1 MKRSLALALCFC
13 GALLPASAQG
23 PAPAAKASSIAGTVV
38 KDPGSEPLKKAMVQV
53 VAEDQK
59 LGGNYTAV
67 TDADGYFRVDNVVP
81 ARYRMYVEKTGY
93 IEVNRRGHKSEVN
106 IFTVQAG
113 QSLEDLQ
120 LHMLATSVISGR
132 VTDED
137 GDPMSG
143 VNVVAQRRKPGKA
156 GRETALNGA
165 TNDLGEYR
173 LAGLFPGQ
181 YWIVAIPPPDIRDY
195 EQHNQKALLGT
206 NLEDSPSEAQ
216 PDTRYLTTYYPGT
229 YDAMQATSI
238 TVRAGDEMPVNFTLM
253 PGRAYHIRGTLAGVT
268 AAQKPGVELVSKAGD
283 AYRANANEIGPD
295 GQFEVR
301 GVAPGSYVLR
311 AGAGTG
317 TQLLSARQEINVVA
331 ADVAGV
337 KLTPLP
343 SFTLS
348 GHIFVEG
355 DGVTSLAQYSPN
367 LRQAELPEDPGFFM
381 NQDFFGTNT
390 TVDRLGNFEWKN
402 VDPGNYIV
410 QVFGGNGQGFF
421 LKSVRLGGR
430 DVTTGFTV
438 SGPAMLELVVS
449 TKGGAVEGTVVE
461 KEKDVDDA
469 HPVANATAVAVPEEK
484 YRKLAD
490 HFGMGQTDQHGR
502 FTVRGLAPG
511 SYTLYAWQDLEE
523 GVWRDPDFLRSQ
535 EANGAAVKVEE
546 GSHQTVELKLS
557 PAGEEW
563 R

>member
-1 MKRSLALALCFC
+1 
-13 GALLPASAQG
+13 
-23 PAPAAKASSIAGTVV
+23 
-38 KDPGSEPLKKAMVQV
+38 DPGSEPLKKAMVQV

>member
-13 GALLPASAQG
+13 GALLPASAQE
-23 PAPAAKASSIAGTVV
+23 PAAAKVSSIAGTVV

-53 VAEDQK
+53 VAENQK

-381 NQDFFGTNT
+381 NQDFFGNNT

>member
-13 GALLPASAQG
+13 GALLPASAQE
-23 PAPAAKASSIAGTVV
+23 PAAAKVSSIAGTVV

-53 VAEDQK
+53 VAENQK

-206 NLEDSPSEAQ
+206 NQEDSPSEAQ

>member
-13 GALLPASAQG
+13 GALLPASAQE
-23 PAPAAKASSIAGTVV
+23 PAAAKVSSIAGTVV

-53 VAEDQK
+53 VAENQK

>member
-1 MKRSLALALCFC
+1 MTRSLALAAFLVS
-13 GALLPASAQG
+13 AVLLANAQESTT
-23 PAPAAKASSIAGTVV
+23 APKASSIAGTVV
-38 KDPGSEPLKKAMVQV
+38 REPDSHPLKKALVQI
-53 VAEDQK
+53 VAENQK
-59 LGGNYTAV
+59 EGGNYTAS
-67 TDADGYFRVDNVVP
+67 TDADGHFHIDNVVP
-81 ARYRMYVEKTGY
+81 ARYRIYVEKTGY
-93 IEVNRRGHKSEVN
+93 VEVNRRGLKSEVN

-113 QSLEDLQ
+113 QPLEDLQ
-120 LHMLATSVISGR
+120 FQMLATAVISGR

-143 VNVVAQRRKPGKA
+143 VNVVVQRKKPGKS
-156 GRETALNGA
+156 GRETALNEA

-195 EQHNQKALLGT
+195 EQQNQKARPDA
-206 NLEDSPSEAQ
+206 NASEAQ

-229 YDAMQATSI
+229 YDAMQASSVTLK
-238 TVRAGDEMPVNFTLM
+238 AGDEMPINLTLV
-253 PGRAYHIRGTLAGVT
+253 PGRAYRIRGTIGGVT
-268 AAQKPGVELVSKAGD
+268 AAQKPAVELLSKAGD

-317 TQLLSARQEINVVA
+317 TQLLSARQDISVVA
-331 ADVAGV
+331 ADLEGV

-343 SFTLS
+343 ALTLS
-348 GHIFVEG
+348 GRLFVEG
-355 DGVTSLAQYSPN
+355 DVAASLLQYSPN
-367 LRQAELPEDPGFFM
+367 LREAELPANSGFFM
-381 NQDFFGTNT
+381 SQDFFGTNAS
-390 TVDRLGNFEWKN
+390 VDRLGNFEWKN
-402 VDPGNYIV
+402 VDPGSYIV

-421 LKSVRLGGR
+421 LKSVKLDGR

-438 SGPAMLELVVS
+438 RDPATIEMVVS

-461 KEKDVDDA
+461 KENDVDDA
-469 HPVANATAVAVPEEK
+469 HPVANATVVAVPEET

-490 HFGMGQTDQHGR
+490 RFGLGQTDQQGR
-502 FTVRGLAPG
+502 FTIRGLAPG
-511 SYTLYAWQDLEE
+511 SYTLYAWQDLED
-523 GVWRDPDFLRSQ
+523 GIWHDPDFLKSQ
-535 EANGAAVKVEE
+535 EANGTRVGVEE
-546 GSHQTVELKLS
+546 GSRHQVELKLS

>member
-13 GALLPASAQG
+13 GALLPASAQE
-23 PAPAAKASSIAGTVV
+23 PAAAKVSSIAGTVV

-238 TVRAGDEMPVNFTLM
+238 IVRAGDEMPVNFTLM

-268 AAQKPGVELVSKAGD
+268 AAQKPGVELLSKAGD

>member
-13 GALLPASAQG
+13 GALLPASAQE
-23 PAPAAKASSIAGTVV
+23 PAAAKVSSIAGTVV

-53 VAEDQK
+53 VAENQK

-317 TQLLSARQEINVVA
+317 TPLLSVRQEVSVVA

>member
-13 GALLPASAQG
+13 GALLPASAQE
-23 PAPAAKASSIAGTVV
+23 PAAAKVSSIAGTVV

-206 NLEDSPSEAQ
+206 NQEDSPSEAQ